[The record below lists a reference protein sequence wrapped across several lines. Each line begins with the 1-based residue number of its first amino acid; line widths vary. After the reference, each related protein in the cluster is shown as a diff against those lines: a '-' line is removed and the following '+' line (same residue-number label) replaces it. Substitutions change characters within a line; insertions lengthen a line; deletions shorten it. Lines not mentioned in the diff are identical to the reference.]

1 MSHGYVFVHL
11 CYISRDDSYSLLG
24 VVYTYRREAFALL
37 VSTDR
42 AMREPNRVKRA
53 AEQVQVLTLFFFD
66 NLIIDSIRLGEPTD
80 TFDRE

>member
-1 MSHGYVFVHL
+1 MSQGYVFVHL

-53 AEQVQVLTLFFFD
+53 AGTGSHAFLF
-66 NLIIDSIRLGEPTD
+66 
-80 TFDRE
+80 